1 MEDMKNIDIDL
12 FTICIFKIWTK
23 NEALSLDVRT
33 LKLATGPF

>member
-23 NEALSLDVRT
+23 NEALSLDVRI
-33 LKLATGPF
+33 LKLETGPF

>member
-1 MEDMKNIDIDL
+1 MEDMKNIDIDP

-23 NEALSLDVRT
+23 NEALSLDVRI